1 MSVTAIKNYH
11 GCMARW
17 EPDSRSRLEQAALA
31 LYGEQGFDETTVA
44 QIAERAGLTE
54 RTFFRYFSDKR
65 EVLFGGSGQL
75 QELLVTA
82 VTDAPPAAAPMDA
95 VALALDALGT
105 MFVGRRDFARQ
116 RQAIIV
122 ASAEL
127 RERELIKLATLAA
140 AVADALR
147 QRGVA
152 DPVAGLTGEVAVA
165 VFKIAFEQWVADGST
180 GDLAPLMREAL
191 AELRSV
197 TSTG

>member
-1 MSVTAIKNYH
+1 
-11 GCMARW
+11 MARW
-17 EPDSRSRLEQAALA
+17 QPDSRSRLEQAALA
-31 LYGEQGFDETTVA
+31 LYGERGFEETTVA
-44 QIAERAGLTE
+44 AIAERAGLTE

-82 VTDAPPAAAPMDA
+82 VVDAPASATPIDA
-95 VALALDALGT
+95 VTVGLDALGVL
-105 MFVGRRDFARQ
+105 FVGRRDFARQ

-147 QRGVA
+147 RREVG

-165 VFKIAFEQWVADGST
+165 VFKIAFEHWVADDNT
-180 GDLAPLMREAL
+180 QDLSHLMREAL

-197 TSTG
+197 TSGGSPSVRPSRG

>member
-1 MSVTAIKNYH
+1 
-11 GCMARW
+11 MARW
-17 EPDSRSRLEQAALA
+17 EPDSRSRLEQAAMT

-44 QIAERAGLTE
+44 EIAERAGLTE

-75 QELLVTA
+75 QDLLVRA
-82 VTDAPPAAAPMDA
+82 VADAPASAAPMDA
-95 VALALDALGT
+95 VASALDALGA
-105 MFVGRRDFARQ
+105 MFVGRREFARQ

-147 QRGVA
+147 QRGMS
-152 DPVAGLTGEVAVA
+152 DPIAGLSGEVAVA
-165 VFKIAFEQWVADGST
+165 VFKIAFERWVADDNAR
-180 GDLAPLMREAL
+180 DLTQLMRDGL
-191 AELRSV
+191 AELRSM
-197 TSTG
+197 TTTG

>member
-1 MSVTAIKNYH
+1 MSVAVITNYH
-11 GCMARW
+11 RCMARW

-31 LYGEQGFDETTVA
+31 LYGEQGFDATTVVE
-44 QIAERAGLTE
+44 IAERAGLTE

-82 VTDAPPAAAPMDA
+82 VAEAPASAAPMDA
-95 VALALDALGT
+95 VSAALDALGT
-105 MFVGRRDFARQ
+105 MFVGRRDFARR
-116 RQAIIV
+116 RQAIIM

-140 AVADALR
+140 AMADALR
-147 QRGVA
+147 ERGVA

-165 VFKIAFEQWVADGST
+165 VFKIAFARWVADDNDR
-180 GDLAPLMREAL
+180 DLTELMREAL

-197 TSTG
+197 TSAD

>member
-1 MSVTAIKNYH
+1 MT
-11 GCMARW
+11 
-17 EPDSRSRLEQAALA
+17 

-82 VTDAPPAAAPMDA
+82 VADAPASAAPMDA
-95 VALALDALGT
+95 VARALDALGG

-147 QRGVA
+147 RRGTA
-152 DPVAGLTGEVAVA
+152 DPTAGLTGEVAVA
-165 VFKIAFEQWVADGST
+165 VFKVAFEQWVADDNT
-180 GDLAPLMREAL
+180 QDLTQLMRESL
-191 AELRSV
+191 AQLRSV
-197 TSTG
+197 TSGG